1 MDEFKN
7 RKTPRLKTF
16 DYNTVGVYFI
26 TICTENRKC
35 ILSHVVGTGVPDCPC
50 PPLIDR
56 AKIELTPY
64 GEIAEKYINQ
74 LNDFYDHLSIEHYV
88 IMPNHIHLLLF
99 IKGKRETGQ
108 VCAPDNGQSRTT
120 PDVTSSLSQGQSRTT
135 PDVTSSLSQGQSRT
149 PDNGQSR
156 TPVPTNNIER
166 ANSTFS
172 QFLSTF
178 KRFCNKEY
186 GHNIWQERAFDH
198 IIRNREDYEKH
209 IRYIYEN
216 PMRWYYDDLYSDR

>member
-1 MDEFKN
+1 MNMDEFKN

-35 ILSHVVGTGVPDCPC
+35 ILSHVAGTGVPDCPY

-56 AKIELTPY
+56 AKIELTAY
-64 GEIAEKYINQ
+64 GKIAEKYIKQ
-74 LNDFYDHLSIEHYV
+74 LNDFYEHLSVEHYV

-99 IKGKRETGQ
+99 IKEKQKMERSG
-108 VCAPDNGQSRTT
+108 VN
-120 PDVTSSLSQGQSRTT
+120 
-135 PDVTSSLSQGQSRT
+135 GQSRT

-166 ANSTFS
+166 ANSVFS

-186 GHNIWQERAFDH
+186 GCNIWQTRAYDH
-198 IIRNREDYEKH
+198 IIRNQEDYEKH
-209 IRYIYEN
+209 VRYLYEN
-216 PMRWYYDDLYSDR
+216 PMRWYYDDLYTDQ